1 MLEVT
6 HWCDKDGTLKTIAEL
21 NDDDLISAAVFAA
34 KNPPIEYQ
42 VVELD
47 NKGCN
52 GYFCR
57 FEKTPNFD
65 LLQANYDA
73 LRAAI
78 DKEFQ
83 KRGWVEEN
91 KD

>member
-6 HWCDKDGTLKTIAEL
+6 HWCDKDGTLKPIAEL
-21 NDDDLISAAVFAA
+21 SDDELMSAAVLVIS
-34 KNPPIEYQ
+34 NPPVQYQ
-42 VVELD
+42 AVELD

-57 FEKTPNFD
+57 FEKTPKFD
-65 LLQANYDA
+65 LIKANYDA

-83 KRGWVEEN
+83 KRGWVEN
-91 KD
+91 KE

>member
-6 HWCDKDGTLKTIAEL
+6 HWCNKGGKLKPIAEL
-21 NDDDLISAAVFAA
+21 SDDELMTAAVFVIS
-34 KNPPIEYQ
+34 NQPVQYQ
-42 VVELD
+42 AVELD

-57 FEKTPNFD
+57 FERTPNFD
-65 LLQANYDA
+65 LLKANYDA

-78 DKEFQ
+78 DGEFER
-83 KRGWVEEN
+83 RGWVEN
-91 KD
+91 KE